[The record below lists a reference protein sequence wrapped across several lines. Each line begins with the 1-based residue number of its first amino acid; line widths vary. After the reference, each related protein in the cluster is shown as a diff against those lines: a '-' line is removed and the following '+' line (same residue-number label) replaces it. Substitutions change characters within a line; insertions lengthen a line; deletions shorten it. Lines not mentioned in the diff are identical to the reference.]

1 MSVSGPD
8 FASLCGIEL
17 VNQSAGPM
25 GVQGAALVL
34 DKVLGKVLPRWP
46 SQLSLFGLAGAA
58 MIVAAGARGTLPSNI
73 PPSALLVGS
82 NFRSLRYGGGCLVCA
97 GEDDDGVWP
106 LETPPGL

>member
-1 MSVSGPD
+1 MLVSVSGPD

-34 DKVLGKVLPRWP
+34 DKVLGKMLPRWP

-58 MIVAAGARGTLPSNI
+58 MIVAAGARGTLHPIS
-73 PPSALLVGS
+73 
-82 NFRSLRYGGGCLVCA
+82 
-97 GEDDDGVWP
+97 P
-106 LETPPGL
+106 LSPACRFLIERELPVAKIS

>member
-58 MIVAAGARGTLPSNI
+58 MIVAAGARGTLRIHPY
-73 PPSALLVGS
+73 PPVSPACWIS
-82 NFRSLRYGGGCLVCA
+82 GC
-97 GEDDDGVWP
+97 
-106 LETPPGL
+106 

>member
-1 MSVSGPD
+1 MRPQTQIAAGSRRFAGLHEHGRFAHVVLLVSVSGPD

-58 MIVAAGARGTLPSNI
+58 MIVAAGARGTLH
-73 PPSALLVGS
+73 PSALLVNQTS
-82 NFRSLRYGGGCLVCA
+82 DC
-97 GEDDDGVWP
+97 
-106 LETPPGL
+106 